1 MSSHPNLDRGKAVS
15 SLTPVRDLAGTKLVD
30 FGRYV
35 LNFYVGIVEY
45 ILHETKTGHIT
56 RKVPSTTNTT
66 IPQASPPWWRRLP
79 LLQRG
84 IHGSAQSEARNLFE
98 RCWARALGLGFV

>member
-1 MSSHPNLDRGKAVS
+1 MSSRPNLDRGKAVNS
-15 SLTPVRDLAGTKLVD
+15 STPVRDLAGTILVV

-56 RKVPSTTNTT
+56 
-66 IPQASPPWWRRLP
+66 IYLA
-79 LLQRG
+79 LQ
-84 IHGSAQSEARNLFE
+84 LF
-98 RCWARALGLGFV
+98 GFGREQKTLAP